1 MLVEKAPLLRRSLIK
16 RALTLAF
23 LCLIGLVPTQVFAS
37 STDLF
42 GLGARGAAMGGAV
55 VSNVSGFASVY
66 YNPAALM
73 VLGQRQFTVGGQR
86 ADYGLELNEEGY
98 AVDEAM
104 NLVLGFN
111 VPIPFGGVLADRIAF
126 GLGFVIP
133 FASILEADVR
143 APETPVFILVE
154 NRARVIG
161 LHASLSVKILDWLFV
176 GGGVVALAELIGG
189 IDIAP
194 NDQGQ
199 LGSTVRDELVAD
211 YAPIVGLLIE
221 PTDWFSFGVAFHGA
235 SDARFTFPVTADLGS
250 GFPVDVP
257 TLDIAGIAQFDPAN
271 ISSDV
276 TIRPVEGFTL
286 AAGVT
291 FKLWSEFE
299 NPIIN
304 TTEPVP
310 EQDPAGFI
318 DVWVPRLGAEYELTL
333 GEVELALRTGGYWEG
348 SPVLQQVANHN
359 YLDSSRLGIG
369 LGAGVLWRGITFDMA
384 LQAQFMSSRTHTKD
398 PDLVRDPEN
407 AGLPSISHNGTIIV
421 SVFEVGLAF

>member
-1 MLVEKAPLLRRSLIK
+1 MLAETAPFSRPTFTRRL
-16 RALTLAF
+16 LTLAVI
-23 LCLIGLVPTQVFAS
+23 CLIGSVPVQVSAS

-73 VLGQRQFTVGGQR
+73 VLGQRQFTVAFQR
-86 ADYGLELNEEGY
+86 ADYGLELNDENY
-98 AVDEAM
+98 DVDEAM
-104 NLVLGFN
+104 NLILGFN

-154 NRARVIG
+154 TRSRAVG

-199 LGSTVRDELVAD
+199 LGSTIRDELVAD
-211 YAPIVGLLIE
+211 YAPIIGLLME
-221 PTDWFSFGVAFHGA
+221 PTDWFSFGIAFHGA
-235 SDARFTFPVTADLGS
+235 SDARFTFPVRADLGP

-271 ISSDV
+271 ISTDV
-276 TIRPVEGFTL
+276 TIRPVEGLTL

-291 FKLWSEFE
+291 FKLWSAFQ
-299 NPIIN
+299 NPIVN

-310 EQDPAGFI
+310 EQDPAGFV

-333 GEVELALRTGGYWEG
+333 GEVELALRSGGYWEG
-348 SPVLQQVANHN
+348 SPVLQQVGNHN
-359 YLDSSRLGIG
+359 YLDSGRLGIG
-369 LGAGVLWRGITFDMA
+369 LGAGVLWSGITFDLA
-384 LQAQFMSSRTHTKD
+384 VQAQFMSSRTHTKE
-398 PDLVRDPEN
+398 PELVRDPEN
-407 AGLPSISHNGTIIV
+407 AGLPSISHTGTIVV
-421 SVFEVGLAF
+421 SVFEVGLTF